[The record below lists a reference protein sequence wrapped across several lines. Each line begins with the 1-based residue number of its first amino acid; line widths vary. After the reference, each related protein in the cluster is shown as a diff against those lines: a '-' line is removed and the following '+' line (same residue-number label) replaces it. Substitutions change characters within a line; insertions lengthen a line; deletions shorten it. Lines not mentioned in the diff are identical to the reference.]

1 VTGHDTSSAVTDQLR
16 NLLLRQEVVVGNLK
30 RDDLWVIVAAA
41 ALAVPKGTPLSE
53 KEVTERL
60 TRWLGRI
67 GENVRMDAVEL
78 RRLLV
83 DYRCLVRDSA
93 GREYQRPVEW
103 PDALTET
110 ARGLEA
116 LDLESFADQ
125 ARTEELERRA
135 ARKKAALEKRE
146 GTAS

>member
-1 VTGHDTSSAVTDQLR
+1 MGTDTNAAVADRLST
-16 NLLLRQEVVVGNLK
+16 LLLRQEVVVGNLK
-30 RDDLWVIVAAA
+30 RDDLWVITVAAA
-41 ALAVPKGTPLSE
+41 MSIPSGTPQTE

-60 TRWLGRI
+60 ARWLGRV

-83 DYRCLVRDSA
+83 DYRCLVRDTA

-103 PDALTET
+103 PDALKET
-110 ARGLEA
+110 ARALQEIEIEA
-116 LDLESFADQ
+116 FADRV
-125 ARTEELERRA
+125 RTEEMERRA
-135 ARKKAALEKRE
+135 ERKKAALEGKK